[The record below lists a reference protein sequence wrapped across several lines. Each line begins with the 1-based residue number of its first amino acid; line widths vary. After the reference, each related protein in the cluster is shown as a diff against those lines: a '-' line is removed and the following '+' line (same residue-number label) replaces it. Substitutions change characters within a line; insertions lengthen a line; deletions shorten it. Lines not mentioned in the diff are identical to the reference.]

1 METINATT
9 AIKGWQ
15 MVPGVPQV
23 NVDQIRSNN
32 NVLLLMKNGNGRGCT
47 WHHKCVSFTKDA
59 CFGLAAFPGR
69 FQFFLGSLY
78 AKTQR

>member
-23 NVDQIRSNN
+23 NVDQIRSNK
-32 NVLLLMKNGNGRGCT
+32 NVLLLMKDGNGGRFT
-47 WHHKCVSFTKDA
+47 WHHNA
-59 CFGLAAFPGR
+59 
-69 FQFFLGSLY
+69 
-78 AKTQR
+78 